1 MEIMFVRKYLLRAS
15 LPLAALLLS
24 ACVNPYRAPAPVSSV
39 PPPSNGPDRSAP
51 GYPQPQSQ
59 PQTQPDYEEPQVAP
73 PAVVIAPGERR
84 DSSASSAVDN
94 LLDEGW
100 HLYGQ
105 QRYDASI
112 SVAERGLRIDRHR
125 AELYQLLSR
134 NYLATLQLQ
143 QAEQLARQG
152 LSIPSASGAQRAA
165 LEDLLREI
173 EAIK

>member
-1 MEIMFVRKYLLRAS
+1 MAVRKNLLRLC
-15 LPLAALLLS
+15 LPLMALLLT
-24 ACVNPYRAPAPVSSV
+24 ACVNPYRTPAPVSSV
-39 PPPSNGPDRSAP
+39 PPPSNGPQRSGP
-51 GYPQPQSQ
+51 VQ
-59 PQTQPDYEEPQVAP
+59 PQTQPGYKEPQATP

-84 DSSASSAVDN
+84 DNSASSAVDN

-100 HLYGQ
+100 RLYGQ

-125 AELYQLLSR
+125 VGLYQLLSS

-152 LSIPSASGAQRAA
+152 LSIPSASRAERAA

-173 EAIK
+173 EAAY